1 MEAEVVRPVVVI
13 AEDEAD
19 IAQLVAETLA
29 AYAGVETI
37 VVSNGALVIDAVI
50 VSGAHLLVLD
60 INMPGA
66 SGIDG
71 YDLARN
77 QAALAHIP
85 VLFLTAHP
93 DLAADALPGRA
104 PREVMVKPFYVD
116 RLVLKVKELLAQGS
130 ERRPGDDVAVGIRLG
145 EELRP

>member
-1 MEAEVVRPVVVI
+1 MEADAVRPVVVI

-29 AYAGVETI
+29 ADAGVETI

-50 VSGAHLLVLD
+50 ASGACLLLLD

-66 SGIDG
+66 SGIDV

-77 QAALAHIP
+77 QEALADIP
-85 VLFLTAHP
+85 VLFLTANP
-93 DLAADALPGRA
+93 ELAADALPGRA
-104 PREVMVKPFYVD
+104 PRAVMAKPFD
-116 RLVLKVKELLAQGS
+116 IERLVLKVKELLAQGS
-130 ERRPGDDVAVGIRLG
+130 ERRPRDDVAIRVRLG